1 MVSVLPQ
8 EAETYRDVLR
18 SCGKELQ
25 RIEREF
31 DRFVYRSCVV
41 RAVLPLCVLTG
52 VFVCFIHTY
61 CGCVCCSCV
70 VVGCE
75 CLCACNGLAH
85 CVVLAVSF
93 DGFVGTMQSKG
104 GKYCSLSGKGVIRS
118 MNIEG
123 TARH

>member
-1 MVSVLPQ
+1 MVSVPPQ

-41 RAVLPLCVLTG
+41 RVVLPLFVLTS
-52 VFVCFIHTY
+52 VFVCFIHT
-61 CGCVCCSCV
+61 VAVCV
-70 VVGCE
+70 VHVWWWVVSV
-75 CLCACNGLAH
+75 CACNGLGH
-85 CVVLAVSF
+85 CVILAVSF
-93 DGFVGTMQSKG
+93 DEFVGTMQSKG

-118 MNIEG
+118 KNTEG